1 MAPQR
6 SPRIGLSPLDH
17 RGLARWII
25 GLSPLAHPPWPGVG
39 FGPTLRADLS
49 AVAQLESAQL
59 RAPSIDGLRGAAA
72 VAVVAFHCFEAVAIP
87 ARVRALW
94 LASPLGVLVNGP
106 GAVHLFFVLSGYV
119 LSLALLRDPGVARYY
134 VRRAFRIQPPYMA
147 AVLFAWLLSGL
158 YAPSGR
164 ESVAGM
170 PLVHVPATRLPLALA
185 FPSMA
190 FGQLPV
196 GWSLYVEMAMSIV
209 FPLWLALA
217 RRVHPLALVAL
228 GIGLVGLRD
237 ARLHFLVFTLDFALG
252 AALYLER
259 ERWTRWL
266 GGLGPVAW
274 ALWALSALALIQ
286 APYALAWQTVGRAEL
301 VRGHDPLVVL
311 CMGAGSGM
319 LVATALHARGVA
331 RFFSRPAAQLLGRIS
346 YSLYLVHFPLLAAL
360 LSLLGARVPA
370 ALGVPFFALVL
381 ALSLGVAWLG
391 FRAVEEPSIRA
402 GRALIRAARRPTRE
416 SRPPRSEA

>member
-1 MAPQR
+1 M
-6 SPRIGLSPLDH
+6 
-17 RGLARWII
+17 
-25 GLSPLAHPPWPGVG
+25 
-39 FGPTLRADLS
+39 S

-72 VAVVAFHCFEAVAIP
+72 VVVVAFHCFEAVALP
-87 ARVRALW
+87 DRVRTLW
-94 LASPLGVLVNGP
+94 LASPLGVLVNGA

-119 LSLALLRDPGVARYY
+119 LSLALLRDPGLTRYY
-134 VRRAFRIQPPYMA
+134 VRRVFRIQPPYMA
-147 AVLFAWLLSGL
+147 AVLFAWALSAL
-158 YAPSGR
+158 YVPGGR
-164 ESVAGM
+164 ASVAGM
-170 PLVHVPATRLPLALA
+170 PLVHLPAARLPLALA

-237 ARLHFLVFTLDFALG
+237 PRLHFLVFTLDFALG

-259 ERWTRWL
+259 ERWARWL
-266 GGLGPVAW
+266 GGLDPAAW
-274 ALWALSALALIQ
+274 ALWLLAALALIQ

-301 VRGHDPLVVL
+301 LRGHDPAVVL
-311 CMGAGSGM
+311 CMGTGSAM
-319 LVATALHARGVA
+319 LVAAVLHARGFE
-331 RFFSRPAAQLLGRIS
+331 RFFSRPPAQLLGRVS

-360 LSLLGARVPA
+360 LSVLGSRVPA
-370 ALGVPFFALVL
+370 ALGAPFFALVL
-381 ALSLGVAWLG
+381 ALSIGLAWLG
-391 FRAVEEPSIRA
+391 FRAVEVPSIRA
-402 GRALIRAARRPTRE
+402 GRALIRALGRRAE
-416 SRPPRSEA
+416 